1 MSTPSAK
8 AATRLFD
15 PPTLASDP
23 HRGQSILEGGTA
35 LAGATGVLILL
46 HGRCASAANILTL
59 EAEIGRSDFA
69 CLAPQ
74 AAGSTWY
81 PTTFL
86 APIERNQ
93 PALGS
98 ALARL
103 DRIVA
108 RLEKQ
113 GIASDRVVLA
123 GFSQGACLAVTYAT
137 LRARRW
143 GGVIAFTG
151 GLIGPPGPGSSW
163 EGWPDDGSLA
173 GTPVFLGCGDPDP
186 HVPRQRVEETATHL
200 ESIGAFVT
208 KKIYPGM
215 GHTIV
220 ADEAQHA
227 HALLAGIG

>member
-1 MSTPSAK
+1 MR
-8 AATRLFD
+8 RLRQIG
-15 PPTLASDP
+15 LALGVAFGVQVGVASEA
-23 HRGQSILEGGTA
+23 HAGTVVGGQVYIDTA
-35 LAGATGVLILL
+35 SQVFSG
-46 HGRCASAANILTL
+46 
-59 EAEIGRSDFA
+59 
-69 CLAPQ
+69 
-74 AAGSTWY
+74 
-81 PTTFL
+81 
-86 APIERNQ
+86 
-93 PALGS
+93 ALGS

-108 RLEKQ
+108 RLEGQ
-113 GIASDRVVLA
+113 GIASDRVVIA

-208 KKIYPGM
+208 KRIYPGM
-215 GHTIV
+215 GHTV
-220 ADEAQHA
+220 NQDEIDAVRE
-227 HALLAGIG
+227 LLG